1 MANTTLSKKKFK
13 NTFAPLCISKELD
26 VDQII
31 CGLRSS
37 GINYNKLPP
46 EVQAAVDPVLAEM
59 HRKYSSKSN

>member
-1 MANTTLSKKKFK
+1 MANTTSSKKKFK

-37 GINYNKLPP
+37 GIHYDQLPP
-46 EVQAAVDPVLAEM
+46 EVKAAVDTALDVD
-59 HRKYSSKSN
+59 

>member
-1 MANTTLSKKKFK
+1 MANTTSSEKKFK
-13 NTFAPLCISKELD
+13 NTFAPLCISKELN

-59 HRKYSSKSN
+59 ARQPSTY